1 MKRWY
6 KGNLHSHTT
15 NSDGVWTPEQSAKNY
30 RDAGYSFLCFSDH
43 DLYTDYRR
51 GKYGQTAS
59 YEWNSRNR
67 EHAKRCIGK
76 YLFTY
81 GKSRA

>member
-51 GKYGQTAS
+51 ELGKRIFLFFQGWRLLQYCLMM
-59 YEWNSRNR
+59 R
-67 EHAKRCIGK
+67 EIRSDCII
-76 YLFTY
+76 
-81 GKSRA
+81 

>member
-51 GKYGQTAS
+51 ELGKKNFLILPGDGRLLQYCLMM
-59 YEWNSRNR
+59 R
-67 EHAKRCIGK
+67 EIRSDCII
-76 YLFTY
+76 
-81 GKSRA
+81 

>member
-51 GKYGQTAS
+51 ELG
-59 YEWNSRNR
+59 
-67 EHAKRCIGK
+67 
-76 YLFTY
+76 
-81 GKSRA
+81 

>member
-51 GKYGQTAS
+51 ELGEKNFLIIPGWKQNQDFFNYKEII
-59 YEWNSRNR
+59 Y
-67 EHAKRCIGK
+67 
-76 YLFTY
+76 Y
-81 GKSRA
+81 